1 MTTPHGTPGGEPN
14 APRPVVIIADAD
26 PDIRRLVEV
35 VVPPPRAGVG
45 APVAVWVVAEGAQA
59 WQAFI
64 GVHPAVAILD
74 VAMPEQSGLDV
85 CRLVRADA
93 SLSDIKL
100 ILLSAAV
107 HPEAIEA
114 GRAAGADLYNQ
125 KPFGLRQLQDA
136 IRGLLSTAVETS

>member
-1 MTTPHGTPGGEPN
+1 MTAPHGSPEGEPN
-14 APRPVVIIADAD
+14 APRPVVIIADDD

-35 VVPPPRAGVG
+35 VVNRAGAVVG
-45 APVAVWVVAEGAQA
+45 ANVADGAEA
-59 WQAFI
+59 WKAI
-64 GVHPAVAILD
+64 SRLHPAIAILD
-74 VAMPEQSGLDV
+74 VAMPERSGLDV

-93 SLSDIKL
+93 DLSDIKL

-136 IRGLLSTAVETS
+136 IRGLLSTAVGTP